1 MKRSLHQLARPAI
14 APSLL
19 ASDFAHLADE
29 IDRVRQ
35 AGADLLHVDVMD
47 GHFVPNIT
55 IGPAVVEKIRAVTDL
70 FLDVHLMIE
79 EPGRYIQAFAEA
91 GADHITFHAEVAAEP
106 QALAERVH
114 ELGCSAGI
122 TINPDGPMDR
132 VREAV
137 PHVEM
142 VLLMTI
148 FAGFGGQEFMPE
160 VLPMIRQVRG
170 WLGDDKRLEVD
181 GGIYTHTIA
190 DAAAAGADV
199 FVAGTAVF
207 RSPDGDYA
215 RSIADLRRAAAEAAR
230 T

>member
-1 MKRSLHQLARPAI
+1 LKRSLHQLARPAI

-190 DAAAAGADV
+190 AAAAAGADV